1 MFGYVLPLKGE
12 LKVKEYNLFRAYYCG
27 LCFSI
32 KKQFGQLPRM
42 VLNYDMS
49 FLAMF
54 LDSITEE
61 DIKAEAK
68 VCIAHP
74 GKKKAVI
81 LENKAIDYAA
91 NMNIS
96 LTIFKLIDDVNDD
109 KDIKSRI
116 FSLGLNP
123 YKRKFDSRINLI
135 NEVIKENLDK
145 LSKMEKEKN
154 FTSID
159 EICDPFSIIVG
170 RILELYPEKIIND
183 SRETRYMLY
192 DFGYSL
198 GKWIYLM
205 DALDDLKEDMEKGK
219 FNPIN
224 FLYNEN
230 NLSFEEFFKVIK
242 DRIEFSIFNC
252 GCTCRDLLI
261 ELPLNKNKEIL
272 ENIINL
278 GMMDKYTKVINK
290 SLGIETEKEGIDH
303 NEFSI

>member
-49 FLAMF
+49 FLALF
-54 LDSITEE
+54 LDSVTEE

-68 VCIAHP
+68 ICIAHP

-123 YKRKFDSRINLI
+123 YKRKFDNKINLI
-135 NEVIKENLDK
+135 NEIIKENLDK

-252 GCTCRDLLI
+252 GCTCRDLLRK
-261 ELPLNKNKEIL
+261 LPLNKNKEIL

-290 SLGIETEKEGIDH
+290 SLGIETEKEGRDH